1 MKQKLSRQKPK
12 VKEVIYSEPLCS
24 CVSMPSVLYAGLLIL
39 VYGLL
44 LFAGCSHYSVS
55 GSLPGHIKTAAVPL
69 FQNDTVEPNIV
80 EDVTDEVTNAIISNG
95 SMKIVNESKA
105 DAVVIGR
112 IVEVINEADT
122 YSKDEQAK
130 QYKIHIYAEV
140 QFFDRKKNRPLWEE
154 KRMEGWARY
163 DASSPS
169 SRSDAVKQALQMLA
183 SLIVDK
189 TVSGW

>member
-1 MKQKLSRQKPK
+1 
-12 VKEVIYSEPLCS
+12 
-24 CVSMPSVLYAGLLIL
+24 MPSVLYAGLLIL